1 MNRREFLKVSAALGA
16 GTAVPAML
24 GGCATRPLPGSGE
37 VTTTP
42 TVCNMCFWQCAGTLY
57 QEDGRPWKVVGHP
70 DDPHCDGRLC
80 TRGTGG
86 IGAYDDPDRLRQP
99 LLRVADGDGQRFEA
113 VSWDE
118 ALDFIAR
125 RMTAIGEQHGK
136 DRLALFSHG
145 DGGKHFQRLLQA
157 FGSHAYAHPSFAQ
170 CRGPRETAFGLTY
183 GEGVG
188 SPDRTDMANSRCIVL
203 IGSHLGENLHNSQV
217 QTFTRAIDNGATVI
231 TVDPRFSVAASK
243 SQHWLAIK
251 PGTDMALLLAWTNVL
266 VNEGL
271 YDRDYVARY
280 CSGFDKL
287 TAHVQP
293 YNPEWAYLETGIE
306 PAVIRATARVMA
318 GNAPATLVHPGRHV
332 TWYGDDTQRSR
343 AIAILNALLGSWGRP
358 GGFYRQEKVKLPAF
372 PAPPLPKPS
381 SDWKQTVQGDFPL
394 VSTGISNRLVEHSI
408 GDDAFIK
415 GWFVY
420 ATNLPLTLPGATE
433 QIKAAAESLE
443 LMVVVDTMPAE
454 ITGYADVVLPECT
467 YLERYD
473 DLRNKAE
480 RTPTLA
486 LRMPAFEPRQQSKPA
501 WWMAK
506 QLAEKLGLG
515 RYFPWPDYTF
525 VLDWQLKQVGS
536 SLAEMQRLG
545 VKRFA
550 RKTRPYF
557 DDGEAIRFNT
567 PSGRI
572 ELWSSLLAEVGQDP
586 LPRYTPPER
595 PPPGFYHLNYGR
607 APAHTFGR
615 TINNPQLFEL
625 MPENTVWVHPSAA
638 AVHGLVSSGYV
649 RMENP
654 NGRRSNGVRVRVT
667 ERIRPDS
674 IFIVHGFGHSDERQ
688 RLARGVGADDAALMH
703 NVKIDPV
710 MGGTGMRASFVRLVD
725 DDAAPQGGLT

>member
-1 MNRREFLKVSAALGA
+1 MNRREFLKISAALGA
-16 GTAVPAML
+16 GGALPALL
-24 GGCATRPLPGSGE
+24 GGCASRPLPGTGA
-37 VTTTP
+37 VTSTP
-42 TVCNMCFWQCAGTLY
+42 TVCNMCFWQCAARLY

-86 IGAYDDPDRLRQP
+86 IGAYLDADRLRQP
-99 LLRVADGDGQRFEA
+99 LLRVDEGGRQRFKP
-113 VSWDE
+113 VTWDE
-118 ALDFIAR
+118 AFEFIAG
-125 RMTAIGEQHGK
+125 RMEAIGERHGK

-145 DGGKHFQRLLQA
+145 DGGRHFHHLLQA

-170 CRGPRETAFGLTY
+170 CRGPRATAFSLTY

-217 QTFTRAIDNGATVI
+217 QTFTRALDNGASVI

-243 SQHWLAIK
+243 SRYWLPIK
-251 PGTDMALLLAWTNVL
+251 PGTDMALLLAWSNL
-266 VNEGL
+266 LINEGL

-280 CSGFDKL
+280 CSGFDEL
-287 TAHVQP
+287 ARHVQP

-306 PAVIRATARVMA
+306 PATIRETARIMA
-318 GNAPATLVHPGRHV
+318 ASAPATLVHPGRHV
-332 TWYGDDTQRSR
+332 TWYGDDTQRCR
-343 AIAILNALLGSWGRP
+343 MIAILNALLGSWGRP
-358 GGFYRQEKVKLPAF
+358 GGFYAQEKVKLPPF
-372 PAPPLPKPS
+372 PVPKPPKPAR
-381 SDWKQTVQGDFPL
+381 DWKAIVQGDYPL
-394 VSTGISNRLVEHSI
+394 VGTGISNKLVEHSI
-408 GDDAFIK
+408 GEDAFIK

-473 DLRNKAE
+473 ELRNKPE

-486 LRMPAFEPRQQSKPA
+486 LRMPAFEPRHETRPA
-501 WWMAK
+501 WWMARE
-506 QLAEKLGLG
+506 LAGKLGLG
-515 RYFPWPDYTF
+515 RYFPWEDYAS
-525 VLDWQLKQVGS
+525 VLDWQLQQVGS
-536 SLAEMQRLG
+536 SLEEMQRIG
-545 VKRFA
+545 VKRFP
-550 RKTRPYF
+550 RSTPLYF
-557 DDGEAIRFNT
+557 TDGEPVRFET
-567 PSGRI
+567 PSGKI
-572 ELWSSLLAEVGQDP
+572 ELWSSLLAETGQDP
-586 LPRYTPPER
+586 LPRYTPPDR
-595 PPPGFYHLNYGR
+595 PPQGFYHLNYGR

-625 MPENTVWVHPSAA
+625 MPENTVWVHPRAA
-638 AVHGLVSSGYV
+638 AVHGLASGDYV
-649 RMENP
+649 RLENP
-654 NGRRSNGVRVRVT
+654 EGRRSNPIRVRVT

-674 IFIVHGFGHSDERQ
+674 VFMVHGFGHSDERQ
-688 RLARGVGADDAALMH
+688 RLAHGVGADDAALMH

-710 MGGTGMRASFVRLVD
+710 AGSTGMRASFVTLVK
-725 DDAAPQGGLT
+725 GEVS

>member
-16 GTAVPAML
+16 GGTVPGLL
-24 GGCATRPLPGSGE
+24 GGCAGKSLPGTGE
-37 VTTTP
+37 VVGTP
-42 TVCNMCFWQCAGTLY
+42 TVCNMCFWQCAATLY
-57 QEDGRPWKVVGHP
+57 QEDGEPWKIVGHP

-86 IGAYDDPDRLRQP
+86 LGAYEDADRLRQP
-99 LLRVADGDGQRFEA
+99 LLRVQGADGQQFKR

-118 ALDFIAR
+118 ALDFIAQ
-125 RMTAIGEQHGK
+125 RMTEIGERHGT

-145 DGGKHFQRLLQA
+145 DGGKHFRRVLQA
-157 FGSHAYAHPSFAQ
+157 YGSHAYAHPSFAQ
-170 CRGPRETAFGLTY
+170 CRGPRETAFGLTF

-217 QTFTRAIDNGATVI
+217 QTFIRAVENGATVI

-243 SQHWLAIK
+243 SQYWLPIK
-251 PGTDMALLLAWTNVL
+251 PGTDMALLLAWANVL
-266 VNEGL
+266 INEGR

-280 CSGFDKL
+280 CSGFEQL
-287 TAHVQP
+287 QAHVQP
-293 YNPEWAYLETGIE
+293 FNPEWAYIETGLE
-306 PAVIRATARVMA
+306 PDVIRETARAMATA
-318 GNAPATLVHPGRHV
+318 APATLVHPGRHV

-358 GGFYRQEKVKLPAF
+358 GGFYQQEKVDLPAY
-372 PAPPLPKPS
+372 PAPKPPKPAR
-381 SDWKQTVQGDFPL
+381 DWKTIVQGDYPL
-394 VSTGISNRLVEHSI
+394 VGTGISNKLVEHSI
-408 GDDAFIK
+408 GEDAFIK

-480 RTPTLA
+480 RVPTLA
-486 LRMPAFEPRQQSKPA
+486 LRMPAFEPKYQTKPA
-501 WWMAK
+501 WWIAK
-506 QLAEKLGLG
+506 QLASKLALDS
-515 RYFPWPDYTF
+515 YFPWQDYRE
-525 VLDWQLKQVGS
+525 VLEWQLTRVGT
-536 SLAEMQRLG
+536 SLAEMQSVGL
-545 VKRFA
+545 KRFP
-550 RKTRPYF
+550 RNTPVYF
-557 DDGEAIRFNT
+557 EQGADRSFNT
-567 PSGRI
+567 PSGKI
-572 ELWSSLLAEVGQDP
+572 ELWSRLLADVGQDP
-586 LPRYTPPER
+586 LPSYAPPDR
-595 PPPGFYHLNYGR
+595 PPRGFYHLNYGR

-615 TINNPQLFEL
+615 TINNPLLFEL
-625 MPENTVWVHPSAA
+625 MPENAAWVHPSAA
-638 AVHGLVSSGYV
+638 VLHGIANGDYV
-649 RMENP
+649 QLQNP
-654 NGRRSNGVRVRVT
+654 EGRQSNRVRVRVT

-674 IFIVHGFGHSDERQ
+674 IFIVHGFGHTDERQ

-703 NVKIDPV
+703 NVKIDPI
-710 MGGTGMRASFVRLVD
+710 MGGTGMRASFVTLVKSEV
-725 DDAAPQGGLT
+725 A

>member
-1 MNRREFLKVSAALGA
+1 MNRRDFLKISAAVGA
-16 GTAVPAML
+16 SGAVPTLL
-24 GGCATRPLPGSGE
+24 GGCANQSLPGTGE
-37 VTTTP
+37 VTTSP
-42 TVCNMCFWQCAGTLY
+42 TVCNMCFWQCAATLY
-57 QEDGRPWKVVGHP
+57 TEDGRPWKVVGHA

-86 IGAYDDPDRLRQP
+86 LGAYDDPDRLRQP
-99 LLRVADGDGQRFEA
+99 LLRVSDGGSQRFKP

-118 ALDFIAR
+118 ALAFIAR
-125 RMTAIGEQHGK
+125 RMDEIGEAHGR

-145 DGGKHFQRLLQA
+145 GGGKHLRRVLQA
-157 FGSHAYAHPSFAQ
+157 YGSHAYAHPSFAQ

-217 QTFTRAIDNGATVI
+217 QTFTRALDNGATVI

-243 SQHWLAIK
+243 STHWLPIK

-266 VNEGL
+266 INEGL
-271 YDRDYVARY
+271 YDHDYVARY
-280 CSGFDKL
+280 CSGFDAL
-287 TAHVQP
+287 SAHVQAF
-293 YNPEWAYLETGIE
+293 NPEWAYVETGIE
-306 PAVIRATARVMA
+306 PDLIRQTAREMA
-318 GNAPATLVHPGRHV
+318 AAAPATLVHPGRHV

-358 GGFYRQEKVKLPAF
+358 GGFYKQEKVKLPAY
-372 PAPPLPKPS
+372 PAPKPPEPAR
-381 SDWKQTVQGDFPL
+381 DWKAAVQGDFPL
-394 VSTGISNRLVEHSI
+394 VATGISNQLVEHSI

-420 ATNLPLTLPGATE
+420 ATNLPMTLPGATE

-480 RTPTLA
+480 RVPTLA
-486 LRMPAFEPRQQSKPA
+486 LRMPAFEPKYESRPA

-515 RYFPWPDYTF
+515 DYFPWNDYSE
-525 VLDWQLKQVGS
+525 VLDWQLQQIGS
-536 SLAEMQRLG
+536 SLAEMQRVGL
-545 VKRFA
+545 KRFA
-550 RKTRPYF
+550 RKTPVYF
-557 DDGEAIRFNT
+557 EDGANISFNT
-567 PSGRI
+567 PSGKI
-572 ELWSSLLAEVGQDP
+572 ELWSSLLADVGQDP
-586 LPRYTPPER
+586 LPRYTPPDR
-595 PPPGFYHLNYGR
+595 PPLGFYHLNYGR

-615 TINNPQLFEL
+615 TINNPLLFEL
-625 MPENTVWVHPSAA
+625 MPENAVWIHPSAA
-638 AVHGLVSSGYV
+638 GRHRLANGDYV
-649 RMENP
+649 ELENP
-654 NGRRSNGVRVRVT
+654 QGRRSNRVRVRVT

-674 IFIVHGFGHSDERQ
+674 IFIVHGFGHTDERQ

-710 MGGTGMRASFVRLVD
+710 MGGTGMRASFVTLVKSEV
-725 DDAAPQGGLT
+725 A

>member
-16 GTAVPAML
+16 AGAMPTLL
-24 GGCATRPLPGSGE
+24 GGCASRPLPGSGT
-37 VTTTP
+37 VKTTP
-42 TVCNMCFWQCAGTLY
+42 TICNMCFWQCAATLY

-86 IGAYDDPDRLRQP
+86 IGAYLDADRLRQP
-99 LLRVADGDGQRFEA
+99 LLRVEEGGRQRFKP
-113 VSWDE
+113 VTWDE
-118 ALDFIAR
+118 AFDFIAE
-125 RMTAIGEQHGK
+125 RMNAIGERHGK

-145 DGGKHFQRLLQA
+145 DGGRHLQRVLQA

-170 CRGPRETAFGLTY
+170 CRGPRATAFTLTY

-217 QTFTRAIDNGATVI
+217 QTFTRALDKGATVI

-243 SQHWLAIK
+243 TRYWLPIK
-251 PGTDMALLLAWTNVL
+251 PGTDIALLLAWSNVL
-266 VNEGL
+266 INEGL

-280 CSGFDKL
+280 CSGFAELAD
-287 TAHVQP
+287 HVQP

-306 PAVIRATARVMA
+306 PALIRETARVMA
-318 GNAPATLVHPGRHV
+318 ASAPATLVHPGRHV
-332 TWYGDDTQRSR
+332 TWYGDDTQRCR
-343 AIAILNALLGSWGRP
+343 MIAILNALLGSWGRP
-358 GGFYRQEKVKLPAF
+358 GGFYAQEKVKLPPF
-372 PAPPLPKPS
+372 PAPKPPKPAR
-381 SDWKQTVQGDFPL
+381 DWKAVVQGDYPL
-394 VSTGISNRLVEHSI
+394 VGTGISNKLVDHSI
-408 GDDAFIK
+408 GEDAFIK

-420 ATNLPLTLPGATE
+420 ATNLPMTLPGATE
-433 QIKAAAESLE
+433 QIQAAAESLE

-473 DLRNKAE
+473 ELRNKPE

-486 LRMPAFEPRQQSKPA
+486 LRMPAFEPRHETRPV

-506 QLAEKLGLG
+506 QLAERLGLG
-515 RYFPWPDYTF
+515 RYFPWDDYAS

-536 SLAEMQRLG
+536 SLEEMQRLG

-550 RKTRPYF
+550 RSTPLYF
-557 DDGEAIRFNT
+557 ADGAAVRFET
-567 PSGRI
+567 PSGKI
-572 ELWSSLLAEVGQDP
+572 ELWSSLLAETGQDP
-586 LPRYTPPER
+586 LPRYTPPDR
-595 PPPGFYHLNYGR
+595 PPKGFYHLNYGR

-625 MPENTVWVHPSAA
+625 MPENTVWVHPRAA
-638 AVHGLVSSGYV
+638 AVHGLVSGDYV
-649 RMENP
+649 RLENP
-654 NGRRSNGVRVRVT
+654 EGRRSNRVRVRVT

-674 IFIVHGFGHSDERQ
+674 VFMVHGFGHSDERQ
-688 RLARGVGADDAALMH
+688 RLAHGVGADDAALMH

-710 MGGTGMRASFVRLVD
+710 AGSTGMRASFVTLVK
-725 DDAAPQGGLT
+725 GEVS